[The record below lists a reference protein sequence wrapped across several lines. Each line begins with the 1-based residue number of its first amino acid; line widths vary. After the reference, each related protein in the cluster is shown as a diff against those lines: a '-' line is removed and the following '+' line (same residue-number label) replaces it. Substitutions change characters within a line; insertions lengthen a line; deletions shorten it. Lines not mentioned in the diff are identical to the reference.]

1 MVRNTDRMNAEIDIS
16 GVTLKTER
24 LIIRPW
30 RMEDLADFYE
40 YASVDGVGQA
50 AGWSPHKSIDESRV
64 ILTMFIE
71 GKNEFTLECNGKAIG
86 SLGIERY
93 NEERFPEFETMKC
106 REIGYVLDKDYWGQ
120 GLMTEAVR
128 ELIRYLFEDVKL
140 DVILCSN
147 FIDNVRS
154 ARVKQKNGFRHYS
167 FGKYHTLMDTWVD
180 DDTGILTRKE
190 WQNRNLG

>member
-1 MVRNTDRMNAEIDIS
+1 MNAEIDIS
-16 GVTLKTER
+16 GVTLITER

-71 GKNEFTLECNGKAIG
+71 GKNEFALECNSKAIG

-106 REIGYVLDKDYWGQ
+106 REIGYVL
-120 GLMTEAVR
+120 
-128 ELIRYLFEDVKL
+128 
-140 DVILCSN
+140 
-147 FIDNVRS
+147 
-154 ARVKQKNGFRHYS
+154 
-167 FGKYHTLMDTWVD
+167 GKYHTLMDTWVD

-190 WQNRNLG
+190 WQNRNPG